1 MARITPIDVIK
12 GISGKYG
19 SGSSD
24 YFATNSSSNRIHL
37 AKYLNKPTGPATQE
51 QLAQMSKFGTQQKMA
66 AAWLRANR
74 PSEVNGT
81 KGTIA
86 YQEAQALKK
95 SAHLSNVRQIVLKY
109 MDEDGNVTLPSSGT
123 SNDPAAHAEEK
134 FTLTLSA
141 SPSTGGSVTGAG
153 QYAKGAQATIKATAK
168 SGYTFTRWS
177 DGNTN
182 AERTLTISGDLTLQ
196 AIFTAN
202 SGSGESQPG
211 GGSEVGQD

>member
-37 AKYLNKPTGPATQE
+37 AKYLNKPTGPATPAQV
-51 QLAQMSKFGTQQKMA
+51 AQMTAFGTQQKLA

-74 PSEVNGT
+74 PSAENGENGT
-81 KGTIA
+81 AA

-95 SAHLSNVRQIVLKY
+95 QAHLSNVRQIVLKY

-123 SNDPAAHAEEK
+123 TNAPAIPD
-134 FTLTLSA
+134 
-141 SPSTGGSVTGAG
+141 SPSGGSQTPSQG
-153 QYAKGAQATIKATAK
+153 
-168 SGYTFTRWS
+168 
-177 DGNTN
+177 
-182 AERTLTISGDLTLQ
+182 
-196 AIFTAN
+196 
-202 SGSGESQPG
+202 GSSG
-211 GGSEVGQD
+211 GGSGSDDEFTEAPE